1 MNWQNFITTDA
12 SVLAGKPVVR
22 GTRLAADFLLGLF
35 AAGWTQEQVL
45 SSYPQL
51 TPEALRAVFA
61 FAAEVTRDGPW
72 PLSSTELL
80 QRITIRPEQCGGRP
94 CIRGMRIRV
103 IDVLELL
110 AAGESKEQILED
122 FPDVEADDIADCLL
136 YAARRL
142 DHPNVVV

>member
-1 MNWQNFITTDA
+1 MTWQDFITTDT

-61 FAAEVTRDGPW
+61 YAAEVTHDEAIHWVNR
-72 PLSSTELL
+72 
-80 QRITIRPEQCGGRP
+80 GRTTP
-94 CIRGMRIRV
+94 
-103 IDVLELL
+103 
-110 AAGESKEQILED
+110 
-122 FPDVEADDIADCLL
+122 
-136 YAARRL
+136 
-142 DHPNVVV
+142 